1 MLWMDTSELQPAMV
15 RFHLLRAQESKNHL
29 DRLRALARELF
40 PGMPEARA
48 DRLLAIIDEEVTRA
62 NLRWL
67 QSAVERPEWPA
78 TATRHHL
85 EEPGEDVRAG

>member
-1 MLWMDTSELQPAMV
+1 MDTSELQPAMV

-29 DRLRALARELF
+29 ERLRALARELF
-40 PGMPEARA
+40 PGMPESRA

-67 QSAVERPEWPA
+67 QSAVDNPGWPA
-78 TATRHHL
+78 TTVRLHPG
-85 EEPGEDVRAG
+85 EPGEDVRFG